1 MFNHQGIVVSG
12 PAPRALEW
20 FQVTL
25 SKDNR
30 LLVDKSQR
38 VAADKYL
45 VL

>member
-1 MFNHQGIVVSG
+1 VFDDQGAVKSG
-12 PAPRALEW
+12 PAPRGLEW

-30 LLVDKSQR
+30 LLVDKNQR
-38 VAADKYL
+38 VAADKHL